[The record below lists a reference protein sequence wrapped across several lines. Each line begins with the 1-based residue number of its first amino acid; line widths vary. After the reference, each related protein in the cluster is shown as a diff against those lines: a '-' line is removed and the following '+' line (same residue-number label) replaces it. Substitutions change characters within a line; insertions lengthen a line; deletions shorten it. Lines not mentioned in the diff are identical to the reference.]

1 MFKKIIMLTI
11 LLFLLAFVFLLK
23 PSFPR
28 SFHHFVTPGTNIK
41 NENINGLYLFD
52 NVNDKKFVKIYGKQ
66 TFKSQDNDLYNYYKI
81 QDGVEIATNNK
92 GDILRFI
99 IETGIPTDKGIEVGD
114 SINKAKALYGEKYY
128 KRVEQ
133 GVDIIGY
140 VDKKHH
146 QSLEF
151 WYDLQNEIIMYR
163 LDDNSMN

>member
-1 MFKKIIMLTI
+1 MYRKIIMLTI
-11 LLFLLAFVFLLK
+11 LILLAIIFLLI

-28 SFHHFVTPGTNIK
+28 SFHHLVTTGTNLE
-41 NENINGLYLFD
+41 NENINGLYLFN
-52 NVNDKKFVKIYGKQ
+52 NVNDEKFVEIYGKQ
-66 TFKSQDNDLYNYYKI
+66 TFKNQDNNLYNYYKI
-81 QDGVEIATNNK
+81 QDGVVIATNDK

-99 IETGIPTDKGIEVGD
+99 IGTGIPTAKGIEVGE
-114 SINKAKALYGEKYY
+114 SINKVKALYGKEYY

-151 WYDLQNEIIMYR
+151 WYDPQKNIILYR
-163 LDDNSMN
+163 LDDNSME

>member
-1 MFKKIIMLTI
+1 MHRKIII
-11 LLFLLAFVFLLK
+11 IIVLLLLVGSVLFIK

-28 SFHHFVTPGTNIK
+28 SFHHLVTTETNLE
-41 NENINGLYLFD
+41 NENINGLYLFN
-52 NVNDKKFVKIYGKQ
+52 NVNDKRFVEIYGKQ
-66 TFKSQDNDLYNYYKI
+66 TFKNQDNNLYNYYKI
-81 QDGVEIATNNK
+81 QDGVAIATNDK

-99 IETGIPTDKGIEVGD
+99 IGTGIPTAKGIEVGE
-114 SINKAKALYGEKYY
+114 SIKKVKALYGKKYY

-151 WYDLQNEIIMYR
+151 WYDPQKNIILYR
-163 LDDNSMN
+163 LDDNSME